1 MLLSAVAVYALVLA
15 AEIAEE
21 VKEVEVILDAQTIS
35 FLCGVLIPL
44 LVGVLT
50 KVNASSGLKAVVNAL
65 LSALAG
71 ALAAFT
77 QTGLTGD
84 VDWKTLILSML
95 STWIV
100 SVATYYGIWKPT
112 GVAGTVNVKTG
123 RFGVGSPPDME
134 TDEKWAA

>member
-1 MLLSAVAVYALVLA
+1 MTVLSLVVLA
-15 AEIAEE
+15 TELSEE
-21 VKEVEVILDAQTIS
+21 VAEVEVILDAQTIS

-44 LVGVLT
+44 VVGVLT
-50 KVNASSGLKAVVNAL
+50 KVNASAGLKAVVNAL

-71 ALAAFT
+71 ALATFT
-77 QTGLTGD
+77 QTGLTSD
-84 VDWKTLILSML
+84 VDWKTLVISVLSV
-95 STWIV
+95 WIV

-123 RFGVGSPPDME
+123 RFGVGSPPELE